1 MQKYATEGLQGYTEY
16 FNYFK
21 TLKEEGFNCGDSN
34 SFPMSIFGNKDQSNE
49 LKTLSD
55 VDHIHILIRN
65 GIRTV
70 NSVTHHNLTTTSY
83 LDLLTRTTWLTET
96 INRINELQKSSQGE
110 FRFSSFV
117 PDEELAKM
125 KTVSTNL
132 NQYSIQHIYETLA
145 PLLYLD
151 AMISWGKLSCD
162 AENMNNI
169 KEIWKDKFFI
179 WKLEDLTEDTESIRK
194 LLQLY
199 DIEYSDAELTALQ
212 KNDVNKKVNTKDIET
227 ILRGWD
233 VRYLQWFKEI
243 CGETMKYH
251 NYDMDILEDMV

>member
-117 PDEELAKM
+117 PD
-125 KTVSTNL
+125 
-132 NQYSIQHIYETLA
+132 
-145 PLLYLD
+145 
-151 AMISWGKLSCD
+151 
-162 AENMNNI
+162 
-169 KEIWKDKFFI
+169 
-179 WKLEDLTEDTESIRK
+179 
-194 LLQLY
+194 
-199 DIEYSDAELTALQ
+199 
-212 KNDVNKKVNTKDIET
+212 
-227 ILRGWD
+227 
-233 VRYLQWFKEI
+233 
-243 CGETMKYH
+243 
-251 NYDMDILEDMV
+251 